1 MMMCRQQCRA
11 QTFPRSRQLKLM
23 ANQITNQRLQGRS
36 PQVAL
41 ADLVDVRQDDLA
53 VTVSRVRR

>member
-1 MMMCRQQCRA
+1 MMMCRPQCRA

-41 ADLVDVRQDDLA
+41 ADLVDARQVTLA
-53 VTVSRVRR
+53 ETVSRARQ

>member
-1 MMMCRQQCRA
+1 MMMCRLQCRA